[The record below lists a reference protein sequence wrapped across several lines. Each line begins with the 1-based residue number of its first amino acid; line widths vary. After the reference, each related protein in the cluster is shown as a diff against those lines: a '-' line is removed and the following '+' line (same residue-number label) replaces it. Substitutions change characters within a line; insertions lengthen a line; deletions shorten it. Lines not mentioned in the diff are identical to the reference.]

1 MPFKSIHLIYVTP
14 LIRTYVHAF
23 MRLITGVSLVLLLSG
38 PDAMNTLYDY
48 ITQNNH
54 FGPESVFTSSTE
66 NQVNNLSDF
75 IFGFSAGNDKGK
87 LYIRFLDLNTVS
99 RFKYGF

>member
-1 MPFKSIHLIYVTP
+1 
-14 LIRTYVHAF
+14 

-38 PDAMNTLYDY
+38 PDAMKTLYDY
-48 ITQNNH
+48 ITQNTH
-54 FGPESVFTSSTE
+54 FGPESVFSSSTE
-66 NQVNNLSDF
+66 NQVNNLSNF

-99 RFKYGF
+99 RIWISTGDRLCLSCVITIVCLT